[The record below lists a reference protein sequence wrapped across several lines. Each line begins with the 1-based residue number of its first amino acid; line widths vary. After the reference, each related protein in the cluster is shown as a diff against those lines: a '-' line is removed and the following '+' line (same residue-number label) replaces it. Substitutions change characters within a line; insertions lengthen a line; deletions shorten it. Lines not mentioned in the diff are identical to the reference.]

1 MTHTYPRGRWFTD
14 LVLVAVL
21 IAIVFV
27 RPQGT
32 IFLALGAGIALVLA
46 YGFATLHF
54 PSKVEIDSRGVAFH
68 AYGRRHQFPWTEV
81 ERVSVR
87 KFVVRDRVLVR
98 LSPSPPWRGRYWL
111 LDSMNDFDGLVRALE
126 SHGKT

>member
-1 MTHTYPRGRWFTD
+1 MTHTYPRGRWITD
-14 LVLVAVL
+14 LVLLAVF
-21 IAIVFV
+21 AAFVFV

-32 IFLALGAGIALVLA
+32 LFLVLEVA
-46 YGFATLHF
+46 IPLVMVWGFLTIHYQ
-54 PSKVEIDSRGVAFH
+54 SKVEIDARGVTFH
-68 AYGRRHQFPWTEV
+68 AYGRHHAFLWSDV
-81 ERVSVR
+81 EKVSVR

-111 LDSMNDFDGLVRALE
+111 LDSMKDFDALVRELE